1 MCSLIIPLM
10 LNNQQKTCLQ
20 NVLNFLESDRKFYLV
35 NGEAGS
41 GKTYLIKQIIKNLP
55 KEKSVIVTAPTNK
68 ACQVLENTLDGVTI
82 QTIHKTLGLTM
93 QQVEEKQ
100 ILVRNPLGFS
110 QLEEYDF
117 CVIDEGSMISKDLMD
132 IIVGKVNSILGEN
145 TKILVLADEAQIQP
159 VGEMRSPVF
168 SIPNRS
174 DLTEIVRQKQ
184 DSPLMPIIQATR
196 GLALGSRRIKFNEFL
211 INNFQNNEGVLVYP
225 YEKWMEQIVRSF
237 SSENYQSDPTNHS
250 KIIAWRNVV
259 SDKLALKVRS
269 LVNKS
274 TQVYEAGDLIYTK
287 DAVKHPYDPDVIA
300 IQNCTEMEIIKSK
313 PLDYEINN
321 QTIKAWKLE
330 VCNVEDQTVN
340 SINVVD
346 PEYLAIFHRMMGELI
361 QEAKTWQR
369 ENRNGDSSKMWRE
382 FYRHK
387 FNFAEVSHIHSIT
400 VRRSQGSEWEN
411 CFVWL
416 PDLLAAKD
424 WSHVYTAFS
433 RTRKRLII
441 GV

>member
-1 MCSLIIPLM
+1 M

-20 NVLNFLESDRKFYLV
+20 NVLNFLNSQEKFYLV

-41 GKTYLIKQIIKNLP
+41 GKTYLIEQIINNLP
-55 KEKSVIVTAPTNK
+55 EDVSVIVTAPTNK
-68 ACQVLENTLDGVTI
+68 ACQVLEGRLTGVTI

-100 ILVRNPLGFS
+100 ILIRNPLSFS

-132 IIVGKVNSILGEN
+132 IIVGKVNSILAEN

-159 VGEMRSPVF
+159 VGEKRSPVF
-168 SIPNRS
+168 SIKNRS

-184 DSPLMPIIQATR
+184 DSPLMPIIQAAR
-196 GLALGSRRIKFNEFL
+196 GLALGSQRIKFNEFL

-269 LVNKS
+269 LINKS
-274 TQVYEAGDLIYTK
+274 TQVYEPGDLIYTK
-287 DAVKHPYDPDVIA
+287 DAVKHPYDPDVIV
-300 IQNCTEMEIIKSK
+300 IQNCTEMEIINSE
-313 PLDYEINN
+313 PFDYEINN
-321 QTIKAWKLE
+321 QTIKAWNLK
-330 VCNVEDQTVN
+330 VCNLDNPQTMN
-340 SINVVD
+340 YINVVD
-346 PEYLAIFHRMMGELI
+346 PEYLVIFHRMMGELI